1 MRILVYLI
9 IIIFIFS
16 IVALVKLEKHE
27 VKYVKSD
34 IDGKEYLVRDLKDKQ
49 DAANLLASLKENIMK
64 IVDHVYENK
73 DSKYSKNK
81 VYIEQLKTRI
91 SDTIINESSEDSEYT
106 SYSVDKGAQIVF
118 CLRSKYDG
126 RIHDLNLLMYVAI
139 HEMAHVATPEY
150 GHTPLFKQVFAF
162 LTKVAIELGI
172 YTKINFRED
181 PMEYCGLTISE
192 SII

>member
-27 VKYVKSD
+27 VKYIKSEL
-34 IDGKEYLVRDLKDKQ
+34 DGKEYLVRDLKDKQ
-49 DAANLLASLKENIMK
+49 AAADLLATIKINIMK
-64 IVDHVYENK
+64 LVDYVYENK
-73 DSKYSKNK
+73 DSKYSKHK
-81 VYIEQLKTRI
+81 AYIEQLKTRI

-118 CLRSKYDG
+118 CLRSKYNNAL
-126 RIHDLNLLMYVAI
+126 HDINLLMYVAI

-162 LTKVAIELGI
+162 LTNVAIELGI
-172 YTKINFRED
+172 YTKINFHED